1 MRWIN
6 VLKASP
12 RQKADM
18 LKPVFQPPDLNR
30 GRVIVVEDDPA
41 VVRSLKFALELEG
54 YEVLS
59 FPDAERLLSVD
70 LPPGRACLVVDV
82 RLPRLDG
89 IEAVRVLRER
99 GVELPTVIMPT
110 APTADM
116 RRRAASVH
124 APIVEKPLLGDEL
137 MRAIHN
143 ALPPLH

>member
-1 MRWIN
+1 MRSIN
-6 VLKASP
+6 DAGPLQVDTTGMSKRRPLAP
-12 RQKADM
+12 N
-18 LKPVFQPPDLNR
+18 PTR

-54 YEVLS
+54 YEVVT
-59 FPDAERLLSVD
+59 FPNAERLLSVD
-70 LPPGRACLVVDV
+70 LPPARACLIIDV

-89 IEAVRVLRER
+89 IEAVRMLRER
-99 GVELPTVIMPT
+99 GVDLPTVIITT

-116 RRRAASVH
+116 RRRAAAVK

-137 MRAIHN
+137 MHAIHN